1 MIRKLTL
8 PQIGLIAAAA
18 RRQLWRHNGQD
29 FTTGTHRHLDVTSRV
44 GVLLRAGL
52 LVRGDSDGD
61 PDGWL
66 WQPTA
71 TALHEARCEL
81 SEHRSRIDLWWDDI
95 NRAEQAMEETR

>member
-18 RRQLWRHNGQD
+18 RQQLWRHDGRD
-29 FTTGTHRHLDVTSRV
+29 WTTGTHRHLDVTSRV

-52 LVRGDSDGD
+52 LVRGDDQS
-61 PDGWL
+61 DGWL
-66 WQPTA
+66 WRPTA

-81 SEHRSRIDLWWDDI
+81 SEHRSRIDVWWGDI
-95 NRAEQAMEETR
+95 NHAEQQAMEETR